1 MNGVW
6 GDLAVLASEPTNVI
20 EWLGDSSQR
29 RGSGPIPQQLWT
41 TLWHSVTAVAAA
53 VAVAVPLAVVLAH
66 HRKAELLSAWIVN
79 IGRVIPTV
87 AIIGVAVLVSLE
99 NGWGFEPWPILFA
112 LVAMALPPIYS
123 NTYTAV
129 RGVDAAAVDAAR
141 ATGYTERSIMGRI
154 ELPLASPVILTGIR
168 VAAVQVLATEVI
180 GAFFGGE
187 GLGAYIRQGIGNQ
200 DFHQIQAG
208 ALLITATAMAVDLA
222 LWAVTRLATPA
233 GIRRTAPPP
242 RSAAVRDDSHT
253 ALPVQLDGVRST
265 P

>member
-1 MNGVW
+1 MSGVW

-20 EWLGDSSQR
+20 EWLGDSSR
-29 RGSGPIPQQLWT
+29 RQGSGPIPQQLWT
-41 TLWHSVTAVAAA
+41 TLWHSVTATA
-53 VAVAVPLAVVLAH
+53 VAVAIAVPLAVVLAH
-66 HRKAELLSAWIVN
+66 HRKAELLSTWIVN

-112 LVAMALPPIYS
+112 LVAMALPPIYA

-141 ATGYTERSIMGRI
+141 ATGYTERSIMGRV

-200 DFHQIQAG
+200 DIHQIQAG

-222 LWAVTRLATPA
+222 LWTAARLATPA
-233 GIRRTAPPP
+233 GLRRATSP
-242 RSAAVRDDSHT
+242 RTGHTGDDDPAV
-253 ALPVQLDGVRST
+253 LPVQLDGARSSR
-265 P
+265 